1 MGAKGD
7 KRPAGDLGANELARR
22 CPTCKGRVTRADEA
36 RGHCRHC
43 GAVLL
48 SLAKSKS
55 RGRGVK

>member
-7 KRPAGDLGANELARR
+7 KPAGDLGPNELTRR

-36 RGHCRHC
+36 RGRCRHC